1 MRDFDFFPSFLCAS
15 FFSFFYAQ
23 LDLSNLIV
31 RPLNRSRALTAGY
44 GVTHRWKVQPKGSI
58 DESEIGFV
66 PAAMVELV

>member
-1 MRDFDFFPSFLCAS
+1 MFSLLSFAPLSFLS
-15 FFSFFYAQ
+15 FSFFHVQ